1 MLSPISSH
9 SLLILL
15 SLATARLVRFLVH
28 HSGPGCIFEIA
39 RSRLGL
45 RHDESGEPIYRQ
57 GSAQELLVCHW
68 CLSIWVAAALTWL
81 LWYSLLFSWPLMAL
95 AAAQVSSVVHD
106 REG

>member
-1 MLSPISSH
+1 MLSPISSL

-28 HSGPGCIFEIA
+28 DSGPGCIFEIA
-39 RSRLGL
+39 RFHLGL
-45 RHDESGEPIYRQ
+45 RHDESGQPIYRQ

-68 CLSIWVAAALTWL
+68 CLSVWVAAALTGL

-95 AAAQVSSVVHD
+95 AASQASSMVLD
-106 REG
+106 REV